1 MHGGEVSPMRSDYVL
16 SGALGLLLLCAG
28 CGGSYS
34 SPSPTPTPTPTGASA
49 TVNVVGDRGA
59 SSFTPNPV
67 SPGAALTVAW
77 KNTDGTTHRIVA
89 NDNSFDTGNIAAN
102 GTSAAITV
110 PAAGMNY
117 HCSIHP
123 GMVGAINGSSG
134 SPPPCT
140 GIYCAD

>member
-1 MHGGEVSPMRSDYVL
+1 MRSDYVRAV
-16 SGALGLLLLCAG
+16 SLGLALACAA
-28 CGGSYS
+28 CGGGGYS
-34 SPSPTPTPTPTGASA
+34 SPAPSPTPTPTPTPAPAASA
-49 TVNVVGDRGA
+49 TVSIVGDRGA
-59 SSFTPNPV
+59 QSFNPNPV

-77 KNTDGTTHRIVA
+77 QNADGVVHRIVA

-102 GTSAAITV
+102 VTSAAITV
-110 PAAGMNY
+110 PSAGLNY

-134 SPPPCT
+134 TPPPCS

>member
-1 MHGGEVSPMRSDYVL
+1 MRSNYML
-16 SGALGLLLLCAG
+16 SGVLGLMLLCAG

-34 SPSPTPTPTPTGASA
+34 APSPSPTPTPTPTPGASA
-49 TVNVVGDRGA
+49 TVNILGDRGA
-59 SSFTPNPV
+59 NSFTPNPAA
-67 SPGAALTVAW
+67 PGAALTLAW

-123 GMVGAINGSSG
+123 GMVGAINGSTG